1 VKQAGQGEVVI
12 VTVGKEAAL
21 NTMRSALALG
31 ANRGILVK
39 TNAQFLDSA
48 VTSQALKKLLN
59 KTELR
64 I

>member
-1 VKQAGQGEVVI
+1 
-12 VTVGKEAAL
+12 
-21 NTMRSALALG
+21 MRSALALG

-59 KTELR
+59 RTELR